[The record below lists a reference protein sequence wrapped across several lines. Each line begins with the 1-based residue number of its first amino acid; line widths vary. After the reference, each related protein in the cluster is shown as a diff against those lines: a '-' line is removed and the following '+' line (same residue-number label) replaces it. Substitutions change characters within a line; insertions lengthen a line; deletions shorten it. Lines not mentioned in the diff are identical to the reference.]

1 MSDSKGKHILYRKAQ
16 TRFIKEAK
24 ESDVKMQSVCI
35 KIAIEYLEQE
45 LHSPSTKNDCTEIVP
60 MHLYLY
66 VRNVVMNLSRR
77 TV

>member
-1 MSDSKGKHILYRKAQ
+1 M
-16 TRFIKEAK
+16 
-24 ESDVKMQSVCI
+24 KMQSVCI

-45 LHSPSTKNDCTEIVP
+45 LHSQSTKNDCTEIVP

-77 TV
+77 AV

>member
-1 MSDSKGKHILYRKAQ
+1 MSDSKEKYLLYQKAQ

-24 ESDVKMQSVCI
+24 ESDVKMQRVCI
-35 KIAIEYLEQE
+35 KIAIECLEQE
-45 LHSPSTKNDCTEIVP
+45 LHSQSTKNDCTEIEP

-77 TV
+77 AV

>member
-1 MSDSKGKHILYRKAQ
+1 MSDSKGKHILYQKAQ
-16 TRFIKEAK
+16 TRVIKEAK

-45 LHSPSTKNDCTEIVP
+45 LHSQSTKNDCTEIVP

-77 TV
+77 AV